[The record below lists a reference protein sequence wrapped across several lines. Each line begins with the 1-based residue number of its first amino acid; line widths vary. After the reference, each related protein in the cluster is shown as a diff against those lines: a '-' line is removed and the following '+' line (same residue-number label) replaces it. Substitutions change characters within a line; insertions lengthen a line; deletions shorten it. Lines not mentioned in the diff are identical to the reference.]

1 MSPFWIIVSV
11 LSVMFL
17 CIAGGSETRLYS
29 TPTPEEQPKPRKPEP
44 KPKPE
49 PEPVLEDSAFGTF
62 LGWSAVAVV
71 FGPVVIGAAIGC
83 LYALRALVHFLIY

>member
-1 MSPFWIIVSV
+1 MSPFWIVVSV

-29 TPTPEEQPKPRKPEP
+29 TPTPEEQRKPRKPT
-44 KPKPE
+44 PKPE
-49 PEPVLEDSAFGTF
+49 PKPEPVLEDSEFGLF
-62 LGWSAVAVV
+62 LGWASMAAIAI
-71 FGPVVIGAAIGC
+71 PLALGAAIAG